1 MSEQTYEIQEF
12 REGLYKLFTKR
23 SDSTMNLLDAISSY
37 GHQCDSVVKLSLS
50 PLFKRTYSSITD
62 VLSSGLPE
70 VDWKS
75 IQRLIYQYRNTD
87 KANEPHRFII
97 DCTANPRVYA
107 RTLED
112 RHMTHFPN
120 PAPGNKPICTGH
132 QYSVLASLPNE
143 ELSKQKHWLLPLSAV
158 RVKSSEKGNEIGM
171 TQIIDTIQSLG
182 LIDQLNIS
190 IGDSLYGTE
199 NCRSIAS
206 SQKNLIHI
214 FRLNSKR
221 NIFFPPTNE
230 STNISIKSGRNKE
243 FGTKMK
249 LGEPN
254 THSPSDQ
261 STTTDWVSNKGKK
274 YKVNIQV
281 WNNMLLRGSR
291 KFRSSQHPLNVIR
304 IEVFDEQGETLYK
317 RPLWLGVFGNRR
329 NEMSLIDVYE
339 NYRARYNIEHL
350 FRFSKGNLL
359 IDKHQTAKVYHEE
372 LWWSLCLLA
381 YTQLYLAKNISSC
394 LPSPWERYSPVYK
407 NIEGQK
413 DKVSTPSQTQRG
425 FYDILKALGTPAQ
438 ECAKRGKAKGRTT
451 GEIQTKR
458 SIHPVVFKE
467 KKERKKPAKTI
478 LLGSGIIRLL
488 SDPKRIDEMIKF
500 LQTSL
505 KDLDI
510 RPSAFSNMLINST

>member
-1 MSEQTYEIQEF
+1 
-12 REGLYKLFTKR
+12 
-23 SDSTMNLLDAISSY
+23 
-37 GHQCDSVVKLSLS
+37 
-50 PLFKRTYSSITD
+50 
-62 VLSSGLPE
+62 
-70 VDWKS
+70 
-75 IQRLIYQYRNTD
+75 
-87 KANEPHRFII
+87 
-97 DCTANPRVYA
+97 
-107 RTLED
+107 
-112 RHMTHFPN
+112 
-120 PAPGNKPICTGH
+120 
-132 QYSVLASLPNE
+132 
-143 ELSKQKHWLLPLSAV
+143 LSKVQ
-158 RVKSSEKGNEIGM
+158 
-171 TQIIDTIQSLG
+171 
-182 LIDQLNIS
+182 
-190 IGDSLYGTE
+190 
-199 NCRSIAS
+199 
-206 SQKNLIHI
+206 
-214 FRLNSKR
+214 
-221 NIFFPPTNE
+221 
-230 STNISIKSGRNKE
+230 
-243 FGTKMK
+243 
-249 LGEPN
+249 
-254 THSPSDQ
+254 
-261 STTTDWVSNKGKK
+261 
-274 YKVNIQV
+274 
-281 WNNMLLRGSR
+281 
-291 KFRSSQHPLNVIR
+291 
-304 IEVFDEQGETLYK
+304 
-317 RPLWLGVFGNRR
+317 
-329 NEMSLIDVYE
+329 